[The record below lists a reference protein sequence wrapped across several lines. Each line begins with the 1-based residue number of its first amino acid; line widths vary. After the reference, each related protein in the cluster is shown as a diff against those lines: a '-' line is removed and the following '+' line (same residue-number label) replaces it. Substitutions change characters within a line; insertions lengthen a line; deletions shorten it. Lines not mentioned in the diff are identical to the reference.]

1 MNTLKAPQVYGEVM
15 LGNIDVQNDFC
26 PGGTLAVRD
35 GDKVVG
41 PLNAV
46 GEFVAEHD
54 GFVFNTGDFH
64 DPRTAHFDTNGG
76 PWPVHCVEYRAGAA
90 FHEDLTIRP
99 NDSVAYKGTSLV
111 DDGYSGAEAV
121 IQRGRLE
128 SIVSNLPTSER
139 TIGAAIER
147 IEQVTEQRRRRLA
160 VLIGGLATDYC
171 VKATVL
177 DVLAITN
184 RETTDVIVL
193 RDAIRAVNINET
205 DGEDAIN
212 AMLEAGALAMTT
224 EEILAG
230 GIVIDHARLER

>member
-1 MNTLKAPQVYGEVM
+1 MNTLETPRVYGEVVV
-15 LGNIDVQNDFC
+15 GNIDVQNDFC
-26 PGGTLAVRD
+26 PGGTLAIEH
-35 GDKVVG
+35 GDQVIE

-46 GEFVAEHD
+46 GDLVVAHD
-54 GFVFNTGDFH
+54 GFAFDTGDFH
-64 DPRTAHFDTNGG
+64 KPLTKHFDTNGG

-90 FHEDLTIRP
+90 FHDDLTIRP
-99 NDSVAYKGTSLV
+99 NDTIAYKGMSLV

-128 SIVSNLPTSER
+128 AIVADLPAEER
-139 TIGAAIER
+139 TIGAAVER
-147 IEQVTEQRRRRLA
+147 LEQETEYRKRRLA

-177 DVLAITN
+177 DILALTN

-193 RDAIRAVNINET
+193 RDAIRAVNETTGNE
-205 DGEDAIN
+205 AMQ

-224 EEILAG
+224 QEILAG
-230 GIVIDHARLER
+230 GIVIDHARLEY